1 MRDAGLRDQHPAE
14 MQVGI
19 LVLVSLLILAG
30 GVLWVSGVGFGG
42 GVPLYVEAPSAA
54 SATEGD
60 AVMLR
65 GMRVGAID
73 RIELVPGGVVLSL
86 NVQEAESLAAD
97 SRVVIRGGAFLG
109 AATVELVP
117 GSAQAT
123 LQAGDT
129 LQAEV
134 PRGLQDMAGALGEDA
149 QDVMQRTAALL
160 SDTTVRSVQ
169 RASGNA
175 AATMEELRALVESER
190 ESIANLVVNLER
202 VSSRLRQGAEGPEV
216 ERTVAALDSMTAE
229 MKVASRNLNTSSEHL
244 SSVLAKVDRGDGSLG
259 KLINDDRLYEEA
271 TAALSNLQQASEE
284 VAALTADIR
293 RNPKRY
299 LSVSIF

>member
-1 MRDAGLRDQHPAE
+1 MRDAGLRDRHPAE

-42 GVPLYVEAPSAA
+42 GAPLYAEASTAGG
-54 SATEGD
+54 ATEGD

-65 GMRVGAID
+65 GVRVGAID

-86 NVQEAESLAAD
+86 NVREAESLPAD
-97 SRVVIRGGAFLG
+97 SRVVIHGGAFLG
-109 AATVELVP
+109 AATVELLP
-117 GSAQAT
+117 GSEQAT

-129 LQAEV
+129 VRAEV
-134 PRGLQDMAGALGEDA
+134 PRGLQEMAGALGEDA

-169 RASGNA
+169 RASGDA

-190 ESIANLVVNLER
+190 ESVADLVQNMER
-202 VSSRLRQGAEGPEV
+202 VSARLRQSAEGPEM

-259 KLINDDRLYEEA
+259 KLVNDNRLYEEA
-271 TAALSNLQQASEE
+271 TAALSNLQRASEE

>member
-1 MRDAGLRDQHPAE
+1 MRDAGLRDRHPAE
-14 MQVGI
+14 LQVGI

-42 GVPLYVEAPSAA
+42 GEPLYAEASTAGG
-54 SATEGD
+54 ATEGD

-65 GMRVGAID
+65 GVRVGAID

-86 NVQEAESLAAD
+86 NVREAESLPAD
-97 SRVVIRGGAFLG
+97 SRVVIHGGAFLG
-109 AATVELVP
+109 AATVELLP
-117 GSAQAT
+117 GSAQET
-123 LQAGDT
+123 LRAGDT
-129 LQAEV
+129 LRADV
-134 PRGLQDMAGALGEDA
+134 PAGLQAMAGNLGSDA
-149 QDVMQRTAALL
+149 REVLERTAALL

-169 RASGNA
+169 RASGDA
-175 AATMEELRALVESER
+175 AATMEELRGLVESER
-190 ESIANLVVNLER
+190 ESMADLVQNLER
-202 VSSRLRQGAEGPEV
+202 VSARLRQSAEGPEM

-244 SSVLAKVDRGDGSLG
+244 TSVLAKVDRGDGSLG
-259 KLINDDRLYEEA
+259 KLVNDNRLYEEA
-271 TAALSNLQQASEE
+271 TAALSNLQRASEE